1 MSSIKFNKR
10 ELVTIWKAL
19 KYRNEHFNSISED
32 QFYEENNEKES
43 KDIDKLLKKITP
55 ITINFMN
62 KKFNKL
68 LKKVEEKICTQI
80 AK

>member
-1 MSSIKFNKR
+1 MSLIKFNNR

-19 KYRNEHFNSISED
+19 KYRNEHFNSLTEE
-32 QFYEENNEKES
+32 QFYEQGCEKES

-55 ITINFMN
+55 ITSNFMN
-62 KKFNKL
+62 KKFNKI
-68 LKKVEEKICTQI
+68 LKKLEEKICTQI

>member
-19 KYRNEHFNSISED
+19 KYRNEHFNCLSEE
-32 QFYEENNEKES
+32 QFYEQGCEKES
-43 KDIDKLLKKITP
+43 KDIDKLLDKITP
-55 ITINFMN
+55 IKNNFMN
-62 KKFNKL
+62 KKFNKI
-68 LKKVEEKICTQI
+68 LKKLEEKICTQI